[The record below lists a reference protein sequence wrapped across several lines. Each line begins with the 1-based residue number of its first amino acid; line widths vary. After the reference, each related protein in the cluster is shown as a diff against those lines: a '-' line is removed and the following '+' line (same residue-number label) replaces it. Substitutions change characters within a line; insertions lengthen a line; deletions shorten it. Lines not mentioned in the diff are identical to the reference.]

1 MYDEVKPIEQR
12 PRSGTFKLV
21 GDRGRM
27 SLRVIWVDKTSVIP
41 EFAKGSVLSIGKFD
55 GVHLGHLKLAKTA
68 RFLAE
73 KHQTRAIA
81 VTFDP
86 SPVVVLSPGSPIPL
100 PLTPL
105 DRKVELL
112 KQSGFDQ
119 VAVFQTGAWLLDL
132 GAREFFDEII
142 RNRFQALGLVEGPD
156 FSFGKGRAGRASDL
170 CKWCCESG
178 LIFKEVPP
186 VEMEGA
192 WITSSRIRKLLD
204 QGELLLTNQ
213 LMGHALVTRGLVVK
227 GAGRGRTIEIP
238 TANLDQL
245 DTILPAPGVYA
256 ASARVVG
263 NAGIKDTEFP
273 AAINIGL
280 QPTFESFV
288 KQIEVHMIGFEDQ
301 DLYGSTLE
309 VKWLS
314 RIRETQRFD
323 SVAKLMAQIRED
335 IKSCKAVHDSQVIL
349 NKGVINL

>member
-132 GAREFFDEII
+132 GPGSFLTRLFEIV
-142 RNRFQALGLVEGPD
+142 FKLWD
-156 FSFGKGRAGRASDL
+156 WWK
-170 CKWCCESG
+170 G
-178 LIFKEVPP
+178 LISVSVRAERVGILIFAN
-186 VEMEGA
+186 G
-192 WITSSRIRKLLD
+192 
-204 QGELLLTNQ
+204 
-213 LMGHALVTRGLVVK
+213 VV
-227 GAGRGRTIEIP
+227 
-238 TANLDQL
+238 NL
-245 DTILPAPGVYA
+245 G
-256 ASARVVG
+256 
-263 NAGIKDTEFP
+263 
-273 AAINIGL
+273 
-280 QPTFESFV
+280 
-288 KQIEVHMIGFEDQ
+288 
-301 DLYGSTLE
+301 
-309 VKWLS
+309 
-314 RIRETQRFD
+314 
-323 SVAKLMAQIRED
+323 
-335 IKSCKAVHDSQVIL
+335 
-349 NKGVINL
+349 